1 MIQFYNQVRYKDVV
15 QLNHIIWDEHKVLA
29 MLSFLLWNKVICKVD
44 LKTCIVSLWN
54 AKSWKIKRLAKYGY
68 SIIY

>member
-1 MIQFYNQVRYKDVV
+1 MIQFYNQVRYKVVV

-29 MLSFLLWNKVICKVD
+29 ILAFLMWNKVD

-54 AKSWKIKRLAKYGY
+54 GKSWRIKRLAKYGY